1 MTLHAGASPGSGM
14 SSSRH
19 AEVLAVGRLV
29 TNHAVPGVG
38 RVGAV
43 QGERVRVTA
52 RIDRSPGGRLT
63 MGTCRRVPAL
73 EAPPQTRVY
82 WQDQDTGMWAAGR
95 VVGGDPSAYFIR
107 LPNSEFD
114 RKVGEAELRV
124 RWDRPVGD
132 PVDVLIARANESPYF
147 RDARLPMLRSL
158 VSQRAASAG
167 TPGLLS
173 SSVEIYPH
181 QVSAALTVLNDPVR
195 RYLLAD
201 EVGLG
206 KTIEAGL
213 IIRQLLLDQPPQSRG
228 DHRT

>member
-1 MTLHAGASPGSGM
+1 
-14 SSSRH
+14 
-19 AEVLAVGRLV
+19 
-29 TNHAVPGVG
+29 
-38 RVGAV
+38 
-43 QGERVRVTA
+43 
-52 RIDRSPGGRLT
+52 
-63 MGTCRRVPAL
+63 
-73 EAPPQTRVY
+73 
-82 WQDQDTGMWAAGR
+82 MWAAGR

-213 IIRQLLLDQPPQSRG
+213 IIRQLLLDQPRSRVVIIAPDALRLQWQSELR
-228 DHRT
+228 DKFFTDDFPHATIKITAHETSDRWADYQQFDLAVVDEAHRLVNVGARTCRLIGNWQPSPIRCRNSCCCRQRH